1 MLLELLDSRFKVN
14 PWHGKSVIGSR
25 CELANC
31 ADASPVLPKILF
43 WTKGGA
49 SSIVSFEKCFAFNAS
64 ATMNRER
71 GGKKSYLNENIIFI
85 FLMNVF
91 AH

>member
-1 MLLELLDSRFKVN
+1 
-14 PWHGKSVIGSR
+14 
-25 CELANC
+25 
-31 ADASPVLPKILF
+31 
-43 WTKGGA
+43 
-49 SSIVSFEKCFAFNAS
+49 
-64 ATMNRER
+64 MNRER

>member
-1 MLLELLDSRFKVN
+1 MQ
-14 PWHGKSVIGSR
+14 
-25 CELANC
+25 A
-31 ADASPVLPKILF
+31 LF
-43 WTKGGA
+43 CRRSYFGQREARPQLFHLK
-49 SSIVSFEKCFAFNAS
+49 KCFAFNAS